1 VSIFVDLSPLREFPA
16 FKRYFFGQLVSVFG
30 SMLTV
35 VALQYQAYKL
45 GGDSTKTVALLATA
59 TIIPFVFT
67 SMIGGAIADSYDK
80 RKVLLLTQGLLGICS
95 LLLAFNAG
103 SNSPKLW
110 VLFAVGIAL
119 NALVGIDWPTRSS
132 TAMTLVDKS
141 ATQRALALTIGMF
154 NIAGIAGPVLA
165 AFFVKH
171 YLPWLYAVD
180 ALTYLISFISVLSLP
195 PRPPVGERRSV
206 SFSTVADGF
215 RYLKTQR
222 TIQSTFAADLGAM
235 IFGLPDALF
244 PAFAEQVFHDTRALG
259 YLKAAPAVGAV
270 MAGALS
276 GWTHKIRRQGWA
288 VIICIVIW
296 GLGIA
301 VFGATHLLPVALI
314 GLFVA
319 GAADAVSA
327 LFRSTIVQVDV
338 PDEYRGRLSSIFV
351 AVVRGGPKLGETE
364 SGIAASFGGLQF
376 AAVSGGLLCLV
387 WIAAVAVFYPELRH
401 WESKESITI
410 R

>member
-1 VSIFVDLSPLREFPA
+1 VSIFVDLGPLREFPA

-59 TIIPFVFT
+59 TLIPFVFT

-80 RKVLLLTQGLLGICS
+80 RKVLLLTQGLLGVCS
-95 LLLAFNAG
+95 LLLACNAG

-119 NALVGIDWPTRSS
+119 NALVGVDWPTRSS

-165 AFFVKH
+165 AFFVKK
-171 YLPWLYAVD
+171 YLPWLYAMD
-180 ALTYLISFISVLSLP
+180 ALTYLISFVSVLSLP

-206 SFSTVADGF
+206 SLKTVADGF

-276 GWTHKIRRQGWA
+276 GWTHKIRRQGRA

-301 VFGATHLLPVALI
+301 VFGATDVLPIALI

-351 AVVRGGPKLGETE
+351 AVVRGGPKLGEAE

-387 WIAAVAVFYPELRH
+387 WIAVVATVYPELRR
-401 WESKESITI
+401 WESREVVPNG
-410 R
+410 

>member
-1 VSIFVDLSPLREFPA
+1 MGVFVDITPLREFPP
-16 FKRYFFGQLVSVFG
+16 FRRYFFGQVVSVFG
-30 SMLTV
+30 SMFTV
-35 VALQYQAYKL
+35 VAMQYQAYKL
-45 GGDSTKTVALLATA
+45 GGDSTKTVAFLAAVTLV
-59 TIIPFVFT
+59 PFVL
-67 SMIGGAIADSYDK
+67 SSIVGGAIADSYDK
-80 RKVLLLTQGLLGICS
+80 RKVLLLTQGLLTGCS
-95 LLLAFNAG
+95 IVLATNAR
-103 SNSPKLW
+103 SDAPKLW
-110 VLFAVGIAL
+110 ILFATGIAL

-132 TAMTLVDKS
+132 TAVTLVDKNM
-141 ATQRALALTIGMF
+141 TQKALALTIGMF

-165 AFFVKH
+165 AFFVRNN
-171 YLPWLYAVD
+171 LPWLYGID
-180 ALTYLISFISVLSLP
+180 AATYGVSFLSVLSLP
-195 PRPPVGERRSV
+195 PRPPVGEQRRV
-206 SFSTVADGF
+206 SFRTVADGF

-270 MAGALS
+270 VAGALS
-276 GWTHKIRRQGWA
+276 GWTHRIRRQGWA

-301 VFGATHLLPVALI
+301 LFGSTSLLPVALF

-319 GAADAVSA
+319 GAADAISA

-351 AVVRGGPKLGETE
+351 AVVRGGPKLGEAE
-364 SGIAASFGGLQF
+364 SGVAAGFGGLQF
-376 AAVSGGLLCLV
+376 AAVSGGLACLV
-387 WIAAVAVFYPELRH
+387 WIGVVALVYPELRR
-401 WESKESITI
+401 WESKPT
-410 R
+410 

>member
-1 VSIFVDLSPLREFPA
+1 VSVFVDLSPLREFPA

-95 LLLAFNAG
+95 LLLAFNAR
-103 SNSPKLW
+103 SSSPKLW

-119 NALVGIDWPTRSS
+119 NALVGIDWPTRSA

-154 NIAGIAGPVLA
+154 NTAGIAGPVLA
-165 AFFVKH
+165 AFFVRR
-171 YLPWLYAVD
+171 YLGWLYAVD
-180 ALTYLISFISVLSLP
+180 ALTYLVSFVSVLSLP
-195 PRPPVGERRSV
+195 PRPPVGDRRAV
-206 SFSTVADGF
+206 SFATVADGF

-244 PAFAEQVFHDTRALG
+244 PAFAEQVFHDTRSLG

-288 VIICIVIW
+288 VIVCIVIW

-301 VFGATHLLPVALI
+301 VFGATHLLPVALV
-314 GLFVA
+314 GLTRSRPCFA
-319 GAADAVSA
+319 RP
-327 LFRSTIVQVDV
+327 LCRSTS
-338 PDEYRGRLSSIFV
+338 PTSTAGGFRRSSWRLCEADRSSAKPSRALPLASV
-351 AVVRGGPKLGETE
+351 ACSSPRCPVASCVW
-364 SGIAASFGGLQF
+364 SGSLQ
-376 AAVSGGLLCLV
+376 
-387 WIAAVAVFYPELRH
+387 LRPFIPNCGIGKH
-401 WESKESITI
+401 
-410 R
+410 RNRP

>member
-1 VSIFVDLSPLREFPA
+1 MF
-16 FKRYFFGQLVSVFG
+16 
-30 SMLTV
+30 TV
-35 VALQYQAYKL
+35 VAMQYQAYKL
-45 GGDSTKTVALLATA
+45 GGDRTQTVALLAAVTL
-59 TIIPFVFT
+59 IPFVL
-67 SMIGGAIADSYDK
+67 SSIVGGAIADSYDK
-80 RKVLLLTQGLLGICS
+80 RKVLLLTQGLLAGCS
-95 LLLAFNAG
+95 VALALNAQ
-103 SNSPKLW
+103 SDKPKLW
-110 VLFAVGIAL
+110 VLFAVGITL
-119 NALVGIDWPTRSS
+119 NALVGIDWPTRSA
-132 TAMTLVDKS
+132 TAVTLVDKNM
-141 ATQRALALTIGMF
+141 TQRALALTIAMF

-165 AFFVKH
+165 AFFLRRH
-171 YLPWLYAVD
+171 LPWLYGID
-180 ALTYLISFISVLSLP
+180 AATYVVSFLSVASLP
-195 PRPPVGERRSV
+195 SRPPLGGQRRV
-206 SFSTVADGF
+206 SFKTVGDGF

-244 PAFAEQVFHDTRALG
+244 PAFAEQVFNDTRALG

-276 GWTHKIRRQGWA
+276 GWTHRVRRQGWA
-288 VIICIVIW
+288 VIICIAIW

-301 VFGATHLLPVALI
+301 LFGSTKLLPVALF

-351 AVVRGGPKLGETE
+351 AVVRGGPKLGEAE
-364 SGIAASFGGLQF
+364 SGLAAGFGGLQF

-387 WIAAVAVFYPELRH
+387 WIGLVAAIYPELRR
-401 WESKESITI
+401 WESKVT
-410 R
+410 